1 MKKRVSIF
9 LALLL
14 SMCMLGAGCSSDVTE
29 GTDTG
34 SQIKSGD
41 SGSLASVTHMLET
54 VPRYS
59 GEPYVV
65 IDDNEPGFEEED
77 ITTKSFESYSD
88 LDNLGRCGTAYANIG
103 LDLMPTGERDSISQ
117 VKPSGWHSVQ
127 YDIVEGDS
135 LYNRCHLIGYQL
147 TGENANEENLITGTR
162 AMNVEGMLPFE
173 NMVADYVKET
183 GNHVLYRATPIFKGD
198 DLVARGVQMEA
209 QSVEDQGEGIS
220 FNVYVYNN
228 QSGVSINY
236 ATGDSKLSGS
246 GTYEADGENA
256 ASNNHGTD
264 KGKQS
269 KSESGA
275 ETYILN
281 TNSKKFHRPD
291 CSSVKD
297 MKESNKKSFT
307 GTQSQL
313 KQQGYEP
320 CGNCM

>member
-1 MKKRVSIF
+1 MKKRVPIF

-29 GTDTG
+29 GIDAG
-34 SQIKSGD
+34 SQIKSED
-41 SGSLASVTHMLET
+41 SGSLDSATYMLET
-54 VPRYS
+54 VPQYS

-65 IDDNEPGFEEED
+65 IDDNEPGFEGED
-77 ITTKSFESYSD
+77 VTAKSFESYSD

-127 YDIVEGDS
+127 YDVVEGDS

-228 QSGVSINY
+228 QSGVSIDY

-256 ASNNHGTD
+256 ASDNHGSD

-307 GTQSQL
+307 GTQKQL
-313 KQQGYEP
+313 KLQGYEP